1 MLTTMKMMRS
11 GSESF
16 GNASNH
22 HSKHCVATW
31 AIFTDIFPQGLRQKC
46 HCYIGKHNILLC
58 FSLFCLFGH
67 IFDAW
72 RGQKHFPLASNCQ
85 TVVTTFKPN
94 CTQFICNSQDIPALG
109 WNFFVKSHLDQ
120 TKTKCKVTYIVY
132 KNWWFGFREKLA
144 TLYRHLLF

>member
-1 MLTTMKMMRS
+1 MDRVLLDIYVFINNGVLKVMGKLMKNFSNSMQMKATALLMGSTYLYHWHQMLTTMKMMRS

-16 GNASNH
+16 CDASNH

-72 RGQKHFPLASNCQ
+72 RGQKHFPLAIA
-85 TVVTTFKPN
+85 K
-94 CTQFICNSQDIPALG
+94 QFL
-109 WNFFVKSHLDQ
+109 
-120 TKTKCKVTYIVY
+120 KCAFWGCDK
-132 KNWWFGFREKLA
+132 
-144 TLYRHLLF
+144 